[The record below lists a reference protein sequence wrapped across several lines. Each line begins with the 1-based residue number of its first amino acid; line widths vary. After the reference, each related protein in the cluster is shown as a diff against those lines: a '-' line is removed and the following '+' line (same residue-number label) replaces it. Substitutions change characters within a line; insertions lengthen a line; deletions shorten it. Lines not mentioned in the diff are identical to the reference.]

1 MGHAR
6 ELLKSVLIIVV
17 VVGLTGSIAKADS
30 ISVISGT
37 LGTSNYVNV
46 SGNISA
52 GSGSVTIAL
61 SNNLT
66 NSQVISVGQNIS
78 GVYFQVSGSSGSPS
92 LTSSSGVSTSIA
104 NGTGTLLGIV
114 NPTGWTSGSTGGYL
128 YVCVICPGGNPAAGP
143 ELTVIGG
150 TGSGSYAN
158 AKGSINNNAP
168 HNPFL
173 VGPVTFTLSAPGVTG
188 SSQFSNVIVQFGT
201 QATPPVQVPE
211 GASLT
216 MMVLAGATILGGI
229 GNRFRRT

>member
-1 MGHAR
+1 MDHLR
-6 ELLKSVLIIVV
+6 LVKSVLLILA
-17 VVGLTGSIAKADS
+17 VVGLTCSFANADS

-37 LGTSNYVNV
+37 PNSSNYVNA
-46 SGNISA
+46 SGSITA
-52 GSGSVTIAL
+52 GNGSVTIAL

-92 LTSSSGVSTSIA
+92 LTASSGMSTSVA
-104 NGTGTLLGIV
+104 NGTGTLLGTV

-128 YVCVICPGGNPAAGP
+128 YVCVICPGGNPEAGP

-158 AKGSINNNAP
+158 ANASINNNAP

-173 VGPVTFTLSAPGVTG
+173 AGPVTFTLSVAGVT
-188 SSQFSNVIVQFGT
+188 SNSQFSNVILQFGT
-201 QATPPVQVPE
+201 KATPPVQMPE
-211 GASLT
+211 GASLPLI
-216 MMVLAGATILGGI
+216 VLTAATVLSGI
-229 GNRFRRT
+229 GHRFRRT